1 MQSLQK
7 LILVEGIE
15 GRSIKIAR
23 RRRCLNAPV
32 GQPIRTARHSGIITG
47 LLYTNYAFTLGLP
60 AVDTCVALK
69 GCRTIRNETA
79 VTSAVRCC
87 QCFSQRGD
95 VR

>member
-15 GRSIKIAR
+15 ERSIKIAR
-23 RRRCLNAPV
+23 RRRCLNAPA
-32 GQPIRTARHSGIITG
+32 IRGTARHSGIITG